1 MPFDH
6 HLGDA
11 ISNRRDP
18 QRAHPAIALRYVDPP
33 HRWRKVAAR
42 RQTIPKFIE
51 VVFKISLEIRNHLAV
66 YASRPLVGS
75 DPLIGF
81 PHLPF
86 RNVIRLGSIHEGPPV
101 ASCPLARAE
110 QRFWVVVWL
119 MGRIGCLLAMPLT
132 TTAPY
137 PSRADRRGPM
147 ESLSNNSLARR
158 RSARAGRIM

>member
-51 VVFKISLEIRNHLAV
+51 VVFKISLKIRNHLAV

-81 PHLPF
+81 PHLREPW
-86 RNVIRLGSIHEGPPV
+86 
-101 ASCPLARAE
+101 A
-110 QRFWVVVWL
+110 
-119 MGRIGCLLAMPLT
+119 
-132 TTAPY
+132 Y
-137 PSRADRRGPM
+137 RGPFTVS
-147 ESLSNNSLARR
+147 EFASYGGSEL
-158 RSARAGRIM
+158 